1 MNQPMRYA
9 LYYSP
14 DQHSPFHE
22 SGAHWLGYD
31 AYTRTMREQPG
42 DGLLVG
48 KTETPARYGFH
59 ATLKPPFRLNAN
71 TSYEELETATQFL
84 AESLRDVKI
93 ANLALRDIDGFLAL
107 VPEHQEESLSQL
119 ADVCVTALDPLREP
133 PDEAEKQRRKV
144 SGLTPRQTEYLD
156 TWGYPYVFQDYRF
169 HITLTNKLG
178 PSELPRVLELA
189 TEHFAAC
196 LGQPLNISTLT
207 LFAEPDSTGSF
218 FVKKQFTLGGRP
230 ITGAS

>member
-22 SGAHWLGYD
+22 SGAQWLGYD
-31 AYTRTMREQPG
+31 AFTRAVCEQPG
-42 DGLLVG
+42 DGLLLG

-59 ATLKPPFRLNAN
+59 ATLKPPFHLNSTA
-71 TSYEELETATQFL
+71 SYEELETATQIL
-84 AESLRDVKI
+84 AESLRSVTI
-93 ANLALRDIDGFLAL
+93 ENLVLRDMDGFLAL
-107 VPEHQEESLSQL
+107 VPENQEESLSQL

-133 PDEAEKQRRKV
+133 PDEAEKQRRMAN
-144 SGLTPRQTEYLD
+144 GLTPRQTKYLE

-178 PSELPRVLELA
+178 PAEMTTVHALA
-189 TEHFAAC
+189 TTHFADFI
-196 LGQPLNISTLT
+196 GQPLNISKLS
-207 LFAEPDSTGSF
+207 LFAEPDPTAAF
-218 FVKKQFTLGGRP
+218 FVKKQFRVGARTMA
-230 ITGAS
+230 GAS